1 MIKAAI
7 TGNIA
12 SGKSQVEKILLSQGF
27 KVADADKINHYIL
40 MTDIS
45 AINEIK
51 QAFIEDDILEN
62 GAISRVKLG
71 KAVFSS
77 KEKKLKLEKILHKRI
92 DVKIQE
98 FFEANKDEKIVFVSV
113 PLLFETG
120 QEKNYD
126 KVIFVSADEDVRLKR
141 LMNREN
147 YSEKYAKVRIN
158 AQMKEDFKIKNS
170 DYIIYNNSDFNNL
183 RKQVF
188 GLLEKI
194 NL

>member
-40 MTDIS
+40 MTDIP

-51 QAFIEDDILEN
+51 LAFKDDDILEN

-71 KAVFSS
+71 KVVFSS
-77 KEKKLKLEKILHKRI
+77 QEKKFKLEKILHKRI

-98 FFEANKDEKIVFVSV
+98 FFESNKDEKIVFVSV

-141 LMNREN
+141 LMIREN
-147 YSEKYAKVRIN
+147 YSEKYAKVRID
-158 AQMKEDFKIKNS
+158 AQMKENFKIKNS

-188 GLLEKI
+188 SLLEKI